1 MQMNDAPSPELMKI
15 IIGAAAAAAGQAE

>member
-1 MQMNDAPSPELMKI
+1 MNDAPSPELMKI